1 MTGKELARV
10 NWPERNERYGN
21 LVRQNRNQMA
31 MAFLDGKTPSILACR
46 GTYKLMVV
54 DAWQWDGK
62 N

>member
-31 MAFLDGKTPSILACR
+31 MALLDGKTPSILACR
-46 GTYKLMVV
+46 G
-54 DAWQWDGK
+54 
-62 N
+62 NI